1 MKLKLTFAILA
12 FLAFSSVQAQTDS
25 FNKKVKT
32 LLELSGGEASFKGAI
47 QTMMGQIRLTRSE
60 VPGEVW
66 DELEGEFMATSMDDL
81 VAMIAP
87 IYNKHLTEADLDS
100 IIGFYNTPAGKKFGE
115 KTPLITQESMQAGQ
129 QWGMQIGQKLMER
142 LQEKGY

>member
-12 FLAFSSVQAQTDS
+12 FLAFSGVQAQTDA
-25 FNKKVKT
+25 FNKKVKN
-32 LLELSGGEASFKGAI
+32 LLELSGGEEAFKGAI
-47 QTMMGQIRLTRSE
+47 QAMMGQIRMTRSE

-66 DELEGEFMATSMDDL
+66 DELENEFMSTSIDDL

-87 IYNKHLTEADLDS
+87 IYNKHLTEEDLDN
-100 IIGFYNTPAGKKFGE
+100 IIGFYKTPSGKKFGE
-115 KTPLITQESMQAGQ
+115 KTPIITQESMTAGQ
-129 QWGMQIGQKLMER
+129 QWGMQVGQKLMEK